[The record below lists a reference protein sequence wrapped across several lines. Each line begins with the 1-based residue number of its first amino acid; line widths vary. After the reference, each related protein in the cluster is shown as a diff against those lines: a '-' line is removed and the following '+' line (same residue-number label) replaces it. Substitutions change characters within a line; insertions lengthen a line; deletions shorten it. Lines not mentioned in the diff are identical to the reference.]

1 MNTYMWNL
9 KKKKQ
14 TGIDDLISEA
24 EIDTQAQRAKG

>member
-9 KKKKQ
+9 KKKQ
-14 TGIDDLISEA
+14 TSIDDLISEA